1 MHVLLLTHRL
11 PYAPNR
17 GDRIRAFHLLRE
29 LSKFATVSL
38 FSLVH
43 DAEEATHVEEVP
55 YVTRVATGR
64 VPRFRNLV
72 RGLLSLP
79 TSRPLTHSLLD
90 APGVRATLE
99 DMIRTHPPDVVLAYC
114 SGMARFAMA
123 PPLDRVPCVLDMVDV
138 DSGKWADL
146 AGRSALPRRWVYR
159 REALTLGAFEA
170 RAARHART
178 TFVVNDRERALM
190 LALAPGAV
198 VHVVPNGVDV
208 EGFMPPDPP
217 QASARVVFCGV
228 MNYEPNVQGVI
239 WFAQQVWPRVRAT
252 RRDAR
257 FTIVGADPAPAVLAL
272 ATRDS
277 SIDVTGRVPE
287 VQRYLWQAAV
297 AVAPLQVSR
306 GLQNK
311 VLEAVA
317 AGLPAVV
324 TGAVEEGLPPS
335 VRSAC
340 VVADEPEAFAD
351 AVLGLLELSPKDRRQ
366 KAGEAAIADVSWR
379 DQLAPLEAI
388 LRTAVRSSA

>member
-1 MHVLLLTHRL
+1 MHVLFLTHRL

-29 LSKFATVSL
+29 LSRFATVSL

-43 DAEEATHVEEVP
+43 DAEEATHVGEVP
-55 YVTRVATGR
+55 YVNRVATGR
-64 VPRFRNLV
+64 VPRVRSLV

-90 APGVRATLE
+90 APGVPATLE

-123 PPLDRVPCVLDMVDV
+123 PPLDRIPCVLDMVDV

-146 AGRSALPRRWVYR
+146 AARSALPKRWLYR
-159 REALTLGAFEA
+159 REARTLEAFEA
-170 RAARHART
+170 HAARHARAT
-178 TFVVNDRERALM
+178 LVVNNRERDLM

-208 EGFMPPDPP
+208 DAFMPPDPP
-217 QASARVVFCGV
+217 QTSARVVFCGV
-228 MNYEPNVQGVI
+228 MSYEPNVQGVV
-239 WFAQQVWPRVRAT
+239 WFAQQVWPRVRAA
-252 RRDAR
+252 RRDAT
-257 FTIVGADPAPAVLAL
+257 FTIVGADPAPAVLGL

-277 SIDVTGRVPE
+277 SIEVTGRVPE

-324 TGAVEEGLPPS
+324 TGAVEEGLPPC
-335 VRSAC
+335 VRMAC

-351 AVLGLLELSPKDRRQ
+351 AVLGLLQLSPKDRRQ
-366 KAGEAAIADVSWR
+366 KADRAAIAGVTWV
-379 DQLAPLEAI
+379 DQLARI
-388 LRTAVRSSA
+388 KTIMRSAVSPG